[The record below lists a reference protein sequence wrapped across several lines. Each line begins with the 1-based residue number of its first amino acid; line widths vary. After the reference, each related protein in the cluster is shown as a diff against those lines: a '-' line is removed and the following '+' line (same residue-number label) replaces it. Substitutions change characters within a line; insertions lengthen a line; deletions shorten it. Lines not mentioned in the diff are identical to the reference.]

1 MSSLHSPNLDE
12 ELNIR
17 AIVATSFGSNP
28 GFDAL
33 PRSAARKDDDLGG
46 QSSAQKWS
54 TFPCRS
60 AFSTLAMIP
69 T

>member
-33 PRSAARKDDDLGG
+33 PRSAARKWRDEREADELKSIGT
-46 QSSAQKWS
+46 AL
-54 TFPCRS
+54 RS
-60 AFSTLAMIP
+60 RIIP
-69 T
+69 QIRV